1 MFFFVVI
8 ELQAYESCFTTESIN
23 QSINQSINKVDRPI
37 TGGDLQAVAYGVI
50 IVRESFTIH
59 TTTSHKLDFF
69 LSMAAENQIARK
81 DSSVAA
87 LVSL

>member
-8 ELQAYESCFTTESIN
+8 ELQAYESCFTTE
-23 QSINQSINKVDRPI
+23 SINQSINKVDRPI

-69 LSMAAENQIARK
+69 
-81 DSSVAA
+81 
-87 LVSL
+87 